1 VVALAQMSDGSFW
14 AASADVVVA
23 GTACLDASDIT

>member
-1 VVALAQMSDGSFW
+1 MTDW

-23 GTACLDASDIT
+23 DIVADVSLDVVVDITMTWPP